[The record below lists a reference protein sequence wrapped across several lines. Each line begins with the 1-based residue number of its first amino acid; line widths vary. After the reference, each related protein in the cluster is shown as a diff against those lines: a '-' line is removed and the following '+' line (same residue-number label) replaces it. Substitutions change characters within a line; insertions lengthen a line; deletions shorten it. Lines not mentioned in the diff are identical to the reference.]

1 MSSPG
6 ITRCIVTLYSVLVGT
21 QDKPVQVNRR
31 EKAGVKLGCDGAGL
45 TRVVARRAGLT
56 SAGSRSD
63 TVVPLTC
70 HEYILECRPAQD
82 TRRVQA
88 DYRTQLENGVSTGP
102 PSSS

>member
-1 MSSPG
+1 MSGPG
-6 ITRCIVTLYSVLVGT
+6 ITRCIVTLYSVLVST

-70 HEYILECRPAQD
+70 HEYRPAQD

-88 DYRTQLENGVSTGP
+88 DYRTELENGVFTGP